1 MLPRVVHVFV
11 FPGGSLLTVSEIS
24 NKVRELKADNAE
36 RDIRNKD
43 ILAVRSGHV
52 QDQFPE
58 MFNDAFP
65 KPIIANFI
73 DIAARD
79 TAEMLAPLPTFNC
92 SAANM
97 VSDAARKFADKRTKG
112 AHYYIQHSRLGSQM
126 YVGADYYV
134 SYGLMPILVEPDFAA
149 KTPRYVIESPLG
161 AYPEWDRWRRL
172 VSWTRC
178 IRKPIRELC
187 VEYPEY
193 ADRIAGKMESYN
205 SNTLLELVLYR
216 DEDQTVLVI
225 PERHDLVLAAAEQR
239 MSRLPV
245 RVAERPSLDRTGRGQ
260 FDDVLWVQLA
270 RHRMALLGLEAAEES
285 VEAPLA
291 LPLDVQEVNIGPH
304 STLRSASPEKIRRVP
319 VEMPQGAFVE
329 PQLLD
334 QELRVGARYPQARTG
349 NIQSSIITGA
359 AVQEL
364 QGGFDSQ
371 IKAAQ
376 DIFVDTFKEV
386 VSLGFEMDEL
396 YWPNT
401 ERNIRGNQQ
410 GVPYE
415 IKWKP
420 SRDVNGDRTV
430 DVTYGFAAG
439 LDPNRALVFLLQLLG
454 GDLVSKDMVRRQFP
468 FDVNVTQEE
477 QRIEIE
483 HLREALLSSVGAIS
497 QAIPALTAQGQD
509 PTQFVTA
516 ISDVIA
522 ARQRG
527 TPIEDAVSKAFAPK
541 QPPEGSTPG
550 AAQSPGGPGA
560 ASPSG
565 GSQPPGAPP
574 GAPQGPLQ
582 QQLGTQGGG
591 RPQDLMT
598 LLAGIGNSGSPTTN
612 VNMKRSIPAK

>member
-1 MLPRVVHVFV
+1 MRLLE
-11 FPGGSLLTVSEIS
+11 PGAAVLTVAEASA
-24 NKVRELKADNAE
+24 KVRELKATNAD
-36 RDIRNKD
+36 RDIRHKE

-52 QDQFPE
+52 QDQWPE
-58 MFNDAFP
+58 MFSDAFP

-73 DIAARD
+73 DVAARD
-79 TAEMLAPLPTFNC
+79 TAEMLAPLPAFNC
-92 SAANM
+92 SATNM
-97 VSDAARKFADKRTKG
+97 VSDTARKFADKRTKG
-112 AHYYIQHSRLGSQM
+112 AHYYIEHSNLGGQM
-126 YVGADYYV
+126 YVGADYFA
-134 SYGLMPILVEPDFAA
+134 SYAMMPLFVEPDFEA
-149 KTPRYVIESPLG
+149 KCPRYVIENPVG
-161 AYPEWDRWRRL
+161 AYPEWDRWKRL
-172 VSWTRC
+172 VSFSRC

-193 ADRIAGKMESYN
+193 ANYIAGKTESPN

-216 DEDQTVLVI
+216 DDDQVTLFI
-225 PERHDLVLAAAEQR
+225 PERHDLVLAAAGQR
-239 MSRLPV
+239 MSRLPMS
-245 RVAERPSLDRTGRGQ
+245 VAMRPGLDETGRGQ
-260 FDDVLWVQLA
+260 FDDILWAQLA
-270 RHRMALLGLEAAEES
+270 RHRMALLGLEAAETS

-291 LPLDVQEVNIGPH
+291 VPMDVQEINVGPH
-304 STLRSASPEKIRRVP
+304 ATIRSASPEKIRRVG
-319 VEMPQGAFVE
+319 VEMPQGTLVE

-334 QELRVGARYPQARTG
+334 QELRVGARYPQSRSG
-349 NIQSSIITGA
+349 QMQGSIITGA

-376 DIFVDTFKEV
+376 DVFVQTFKNAA
-386 VSLGFEMDEL
+386 SLAFEMDEL
-396 YWPNT
+396 YWPNR
-401 ERNIRGNQQ
+401 ERSIRGNQQ

-420 SRDVNGDRTV
+420 SRDIAGDHSI

-509 PTQFVTA
+509 PTQFIQA
-516 ISDVIA
+516 ISDVIQ

-527 TPIEDAVSKAFAPK
+527 TPIEDAVTKAFAPK
-541 QPPEGSTPG
+541 PPPGELTSG
-550 AAQSPGGPGA
+550 AAPSPGGPGQES
-560 ASPSG
+560 SPG
-565 GSQPPGAPP
+565 
-574 GAPQGPLQ
+574 GAPQPGQEQGQGGALE
-582 QQLGTQGGG
+582 QQLGMQQGGK
-591 RPQDLMT
+591 PQDLMT
-598 LLAGIGNSGSPTTN
+598 LLAGIGAGGSPTTN
-612 VNMKRSIPAK
+612 VNMKRQVPTG